1 MKRLITI
8 TFMLLSMCR
17 LTAQEQNLQSGTAV
31 FKGPDGDRQE
41 VFFSNNQTYFFE
53 IYFHGDDRLSA
64 QVISYFS
71 RLPDVSLCKMAQ
83 KTGDFQGVQ
92 LVLVKRV
99 NKEWFYNHLQAAGVK
114 AVKVN
119 NVVTPFKK

>member
-1 MKRLITI
+1 MKRLLAFTC
-8 TFMLLSMCR
+8 LLFLVCSF
-17 LTAQEQNLQSGTAV
+17 TAQEQNLQSGTAV

-41 VFFSNNQTYFFE
+41 VFFSNNQSYFFE

-71 RLPDVSLCKMAQ
+71 RLADVSICKLAQ
-83 KTGDFQGVQ
+83 KTGEFQGIQ

-119 NVVTPFKK
+119 NVVTPLKK